1 MTLLT
6 LGHGTA
12 TQDELGA
19 LIRGAGIQQLV
30 DVRTVPKSRLHPH
43 VVRERLEVWVP
54 ELTGAA
60 YRWERDLGGFRK
72 AKPDSPNVALR
83 NLSFRGYADYMETDA
98 FSAALAKVLGEAAE
112 RRVAVMC
119 SESLW
124 WRCHRRL
131 ISDAATLLH
140 GVQVQHLAHTG
151 KLAPHVPTSGVR
163 VSNGSRLR
171 YDVPA

>member
-1 MTLLT
+1 MKLLT

-12 TQDELGA
+12 SADVLAA
-19 LIRGAGIQQLV
+19 LIHNAGIEVLV

-43 VVRERLEVWVP
+43 VAKEQLEAWVP
-54 ELTGAA
+54 ALAGAE

-83 NLSFRGYADYMETDA
+83 NLSFRGYADYMETEP
-98 FSAALAKVLGEAAE
+98 FTTSLAGLLAEAEE

-119 SESLW
+119 SESVW

-131 ISDAATLLH
+131 ISDAATLIH
-140 GVQVQHLAHTG
+140 GVEVEHLAHAG
-151 KLAPHVPTSGVR
+151 KLSPHIPTSGVR
-163 VSNGSRLR
+163 VLNGSRLR

>member
-1 MTLLT
+1 MKLLT

-12 TQDELGA
+12 TADELA
-19 LIRGAGIQQLV
+19 TLIREAGIQELV

-43 VVRERLEVWVP
+43 AAKEQLEVWVP
-54 ELTGAA
+54 ELAGAE

-83 NLSFRGYADYMETDA
+83 NLSFRGYADYMATEP
-98 FSAALAKVLGEAAE
+98 FSTALAQVLKETGE
-112 RRVAVMC
+112 RQVAVMC

-151 KLAPHVPTSGVR
+151 KLTPHVPTEGVR
-163 VSNGSRLR
+163 VLNGSQLR
-171 YDVPA
+171 YDVLA